1 MIEGQEG
8 VTWERWLALAE
19 ACERGGLDGLF
30 RSDHYLAIMDG
41 EARGGLDAW
50 ASLTALGA
58 RTERIRLGTLVS
70 PATFRHPSE
79 LARVVA
85 TADHVSGGRV
95 ELGLGAGWYEAEH
108 SAFGFAFPGLGTRME
123 VFEEQLEIVA
133 RQWTEDEFD
142 FHGRHYR
149 LERCRA
155 QPKPLQRPRPP
166 IVVGGSAGR
175 RSVAAAARFAD
186 EYNTLGV
193 TPDECREVRSR
204 VDAACRDAGR
214 GPLRLTIM
222 AVTAVGR
229 DRAEAEERAR
239 ALRSPRSDAWLV
251 GTPGEVAERVRE
263 YAAAGVDGV
272 YLQHLGADVEMV
284 DLVGAE
290 LVPALTG

>member
-1 MIEGQEG
+1 MIEGPEG
-8 VTWERWLALAE
+8 VTWEHWVALAE
-19 ACERGGLDGLF
+19 ACERGGLDALF
-30 RSDHYLAIMDG
+30 RSDHYLAITDG

-50 ASLTALGA
+50 ACLTALAA
-58 RTERIRLGTLVS
+58 RTERLRLGTLVS

-79 LARVVA
+79 LARVVT

-108 SAFGFAFPGLGTRME
+108 VSFGFPFPDLGTRME
-123 VFEEQLEIVA
+123 LFEEQLEIVS

-166 IVVGGSAGR
+166 IVVGGSARR
-175 RSVAAAARFAD
+175 RSVAAAVRFAD
-186 EYNTLGV
+186 EYNVHGL
-193 TPDECREVRSR
+193 TPEECGEARSR

-214 GPLRLTIM
+214 DPLRLTLM
-222 AVTAVGR
+222 TVTAVGS
-229 DRAEAEERAR
+229 DRAEAEARVR
-239 ALRSPRSDAWLV
+239 ALGSPRTDAWLA
-251 GTPGEVAERVRE
+251 GTPEEVVERMRR

-272 YLQHLGADVEMV
+272 YLQHLAADVEMV

-290 LVPALTG
+290 VVPALAG